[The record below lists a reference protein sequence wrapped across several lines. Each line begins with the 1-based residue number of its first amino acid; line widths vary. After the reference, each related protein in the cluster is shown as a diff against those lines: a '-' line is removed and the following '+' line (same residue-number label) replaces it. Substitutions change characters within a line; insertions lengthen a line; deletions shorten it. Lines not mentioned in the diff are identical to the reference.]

1 MDIDISNPP
10 DFETA
15 PVEVYS
21 NVLPDEEDFQ
31 VDAYD
36 IGVVEPVKVSEVPL
50 PAKTRKTYK
59 PRAKVEPV
67 DNAEFIPTL
76 MEIPERLA
84 GTVIGR
90 LAKLMHERIEFPEMS
105 SFFSLLATASCS
117 VATNYATQYSTGSP
131 VALGLYVIVEHP
143 PATMKS
149 YLLDVG
155 LIPYRHA
162 VIKHNKKVLARN
174 IEIAERGNESITPL
188 KKTFTETS
196 DGTTASIDGF
206 LVNCQEGRF
215 VVSSAE
221 QSCLKSLFPE
231 TGSFSSN
238 NELLLKG
245 YAGEFISG
253 MRATRKAFTGMAQGA
268 VAVIAQPGSSQRVLT
283 ASDGSGLAERFMY
296 LSEPDTIGF
305 RRNEGVFPTRAEKSA
320 FQDACM
326 KCVEEYSAK
335 VLAGTHLG
343 EDERIVMDPE
353 NLVRLR
359 ASDEGYRILHDAKN
373 STESLLYDL
382 KNSGEMVMM
391 GWLGKIITHALKI
404 AGNIHV
410 IECLA
415 NNCKVSEVIPTWI
428 IEESIDLVLILS
440 EHIKDIMNSAGE
452 SGSQAEEET
461 IIDILSKDALPLRGL
476 ILKAKNRKPFK
487 AMPAGFKIAG
497 ARVEAMIRSGIL
509 RVNVAG
515 KIEVV

>member
-31 VDAYD
+31 VEAYD
-36 IGVVEPVKVSEVPL
+36 IGVAEPVKVSEVPI
-50 PAKTRKTYK
+50 PAKTRKPYK
-59 PRAKVEPV
+59 PRVKAEPSE
-67 DNAEFIPTL
+67 NAEFIPTY
-76 MEIPERLA
+76 MELPERLA
-84 GTVIGR
+84 DTVIGR
-90 LAKLMHERIEFPEMS
+90 LAKVMNKRIEFPEMS

-117 VATNYATQYSTGSP
+117 VSMNYATQYSTGSP

-155 LIPYRHA
+155 LAPYRHA
-162 VIKHNKKVLARN
+162 VTKHNKKIIAKN
-174 IEIAERGNESITPL
+174 IEIEERGNLVPQL

-206 LVNCQEGRF
+206 LVGCQEGRF

-231 TGSFSSN
+231 TGTFSSN

-268 VAVIAQPGSSQRVLT
+268 VAVIAQPGSSKRVLT
-283 ASDGSGLAERFMY
+283 ASEGSGLAERFMY

-305 RRNEGVFPTRAEKSA
+305 RRNEGVFPTRAEKAA
-320 FQDACM
+320 FQEACM

-335 VLAGTHLG
+335 ILAGTHLSD
-343 EDERIVMDPE
+343 DERIVMDPE
-353 NLVRLR
+353 NLIRLR

-415 NNCKVSEVIPTWI
+415 NNCKVSDVIPTWI

-461 IIDILSKDALPLRGL
+461 IIDILSKDSLPLRGL
-476 ILKAKNRKPFK
+476 VLKAKNRKPFK
-487 AMPAGFKIAG
+487 SMPAGFKIAS
-497 ARVEAMIRSGIL
+497 ARVEAMVRSGIL